1 MSGISSSVGL
11 ISGINHQQL
20 IEQLIQ
26 IEARPQTL
34 VKNQNTILQSQQTA
48 FQAINAKLL
57 ALQSIATRLSNLNS
71 FRATT
76 ASSSNEDVLTL
87 TSGTATTPGTYRF
100 AVNRLVSS
108 QQMLT
113 AGFVDA
119 DQTPLGAGVMS
130 FEGTAAKLS
139 TETRLSDLSLVGG
152 GDFARGKIKITNRA
166 GASATIDLTRA
177 VTVNDILD
185 AINAQEET
193 LGVTARV
200 NGDKL
205 ELVDSTGGSGNLI
218 VADVSSTFRT
228 ATSLGLAG
236 SVASDTLTGQRIN
249 GLTDRTQLTALNDG
263 NGVRLSPT
271 VGEKELH
278 FSLRDGTTFDVE
290 LSAAKNI
297 GDVVSAINTAG
308 AGSVTAAIGSDGVSL
323 SLVDNS
329 TPDGSSTFSV
339 QDLGNGK
346 AATDLGIALSDG
358 DNDGQIDGSRV
369 LAAINSRL
377 LKNIRGASGAG
388 MAGFGSID
396 ITNRL
401 GATTTVDLSAATS
414 LSDVLDAI
422 NASGAGVEA
431 GLNNVGNGIKLTDMT
446 GGSGDLVVADVA
458 AGEAASRLNIA
469 GSFALGQDADSGNLQ
484 MQYITEATR
493 LSTLNGGKG
502 VASGKI
508 LITDAAGAT
517 KTVTL
522 TISSTTTL
530 ADVIRQINS
539 STGGTVTA
547 RINDKGDGLMLE
559 DAISGA
565 NAIKVEESGSTTAK
579 DLNILGTAAAA
590 GDAIDGSFEKSI
602 TISAVTAL
610 TGATLLGSLNKGE
623 GVGNSIG
630 KDDVKFTLRDG
641 STFNL
646 NVDGLTTVQEVIDA
660 IGTASVGKLTASI
673 NPAGLGLTLVDSSTP
688 NGSSVL
694 KVEAL
699 NSATTAKDLGL
710 LGSAAAGS
718 DTLNGSTIV
727 GVTTLTDL
735 MNRINELGAGVR
747 ATIINDGSSSNPFR
761 LSLNA
766 ANSGAAGA
774 FLFDDGGLGLSAI
787 ELEKAQDAVV
797 FVGDPARGGVA
808 VTSSTNSVKGLVPG
822 ASIDLVAPSD
832 EVVTITVSRDTVGIA
847 STMSDFVDA
856 ANSLITT
863 INQYDSYDSE
873 NEQRGLLLGDSTLS
887 VIESTIFSLISNR
900 NGDVSGRYTAAAQVG
915 ITVGKGS
922 VIAFD
927 EAKFTEAL
935 NTDPSAVENFFS
947 LKTVKTD
954 DTGKTVFR
962 TDGRPVLLQSGFGT
976 RMDDTLKR
984 LLDSTLQGRIDSIG
998 NQIDLNDK
1006 RIEDMQTLLD
1016 AKRQRLQLQFTAME
1030 TALAKLQSQ
1039 SSSLAGLSSLF
1050 SSASTSSSSTG

>member
-11 ISGINHQQL
+11 ISGINHQEL
-20 IEQLIQ
+20 IDQLIQ
-26 IEARPQTL
+26 IESRPQTL
-34 VKNQNTILQSQQTA
+34 VKNQNTVLQSQQTA

-57 ALQSIATRLSNLNS
+57 ALQSIATKLSNLNS
-71 FRATT
+71 FRATK
-76 ASSSNEDVLTL
+76 ASSSDEDVLTL

-130 FEGTAAKLS
+130 FESTAAKLS
-139 TETRLSDLSLVGG
+139 SETRLSDLSLVGG
-152 GDFARGKIKITNRA
+152 GDFARGKIKITNRD
-166 GASATIDLTRA
+166 GTSATIDLTRA
-177 VTVNDILD
+177 VTVNDVLD

-200 NGDKL
+200 NGDRL

-218 VADVSSTFRT
+218 VADVSLTFKT
-228 ATSLGLAG
+228 ATSLGLVG
-236 SVASDTLTGQRIN
+236 SVAADTLTGQRIN
-249 GLTDRTQLTALNDG
+249 GVTDRTQLSALNDG
-263 NGVRLSPT
+263 NGVRLSPI
-271 VGEKELH
+271 VGEKEMRI
-278 FSLRDGTTFDVE
+278 SLRDGTSFDVE

-297 GDVVSAINTAG
+297 GDVIDAINTAG
-308 AGSVTAAIGSDGVSL
+308 AGGVTAAIGADGVSL

-339 QDLGNGK
+339 QDLGQSK
-346 AATDLGIALSDG
+346 AATDLGLAQSDDG
-358 DNDGQIDGSRV
+358 DGQIDGARV
-369 LAAINSRL
+369 LATINSRL
-377 LKNIRGASGAG
+377 LKNIRGAAGAG
-388 MAGFGSID
+388 MASFGSIE

-401 GATTTVDLSAATS
+401 GGVTAVDLSAATS

-431 GLNNVGNGIKLTDMT
+431 GLNNVGNGIRLVDTT
-446 GGSGDLVVADVA
+446 GGAGDLIVADVA
-458 AGEAASRLNIA
+458 TGEAAARLNIA
-469 GSFALGQDADSGNLQ
+469 GTFGLGQDADSGNLQ
-484 MQYITEATR
+484 MQYVTEATL
-493 LSTLNGGKG
+493 LSKLNGGKG

-508 LITDAAGAT
+508 LVTDAAGAT

-522 TISSTTTL
+522 TVNSTTTL
-530 ADVIRQINS
+530 GDMIRQINS

-559 DAISGA
+559 DALAGTS
-565 NAIKVEESGSTTAK
+565 AIKVEESGSTTAK

-590 GDAIDGSFEKSI
+590 GAAIDGSFEKSV

-610 TGATLLGSLNKGE
+610 DGATLLGSLNKGE
-623 GVGNSIG
+623 GVGNSSG

-646 NVDGLTTVQEVIDA
+646 NIDGLTTVQEVIDA
-660 IGTASVGKLTASI
+660 IGTASGGKLTASI

-688 NGSSVL
+688 SGSTVL

-699 NSATTAKDLGL
+699 NNATTAKDLGI

-747 ATIINDGSSSNPFR
+747 ATILNDGSSSNPYR

-797 FVGDPARGGVA
+797 FVGDPAKGGVA
-808 VTSSTNSVKGLVPG
+808 VTSSTNSVNGLVPG
-822 ASIDLVAPSD
+822 ASIELGSASD
-832 EVVTITVSRDTVGIA
+832 QVITVTVSRDTEGI
-847 STMSDFVDA
+847 STSIKQFVEA

-863 INQYDSYDSE
+863 INQYDSYDAE

-887 VIESTIFSLISNR
+887 VIESTIFSLISSR

-935 NTDPSAVENFFS
+935 TADPSALENFFS

-954 DTGKTVFR
+954 TDGKTVFR
-962 TDGRPVLLQSGFGT
+962 ADGRPVLLQSGFGT

-984 LLDSTLQGRIDSIG
+984 LLDNTLQGRIDSIG
-998 NQIDLNDK
+998 SQIDLNDK
-1006 RIEDMQTLLD
+1006 RIEDMQVLLD
-1016 AKRQRLQLQFTAME
+1016 AKRQRLQTQFTAME
-1030 TALAKLQSQ
+1030 TALARLQSQ
-1039 SSSLAGLSSLF
+1039 SSSLAGLTSLF
-1050 SSASTSSSSTG
+1050 SSTSTSSSG